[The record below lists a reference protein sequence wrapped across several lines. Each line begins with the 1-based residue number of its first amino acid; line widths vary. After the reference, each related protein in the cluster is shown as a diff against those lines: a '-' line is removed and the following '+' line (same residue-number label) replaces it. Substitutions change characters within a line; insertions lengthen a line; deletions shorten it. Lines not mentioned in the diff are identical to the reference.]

1 MDRLC
6 DNNKIKYKNDKI
18 KYDNSNSNKIV
29 RLTDI
34 R

>member
-18 KYDNSNSNKIV
+18 KYDDSKADRYQMNY
-29 RLTDI
+29 
-34 R
+34 